1 MKKLGLIL
9 AGFSGFAAYAQPEIE
24 NWLMNQGEYA
34 SYWQNTGGQGQP
46 DNFVFSTSTVL
57 ANVTRVCYNSTYVW
71 VESDGMT
78 TNMGQFLNPGA
89 PTEQNY
95 TYRFPRTPTVPATK
109 TGSPY
114 VGSIGLLNNGVT
126 VYGLSNAHYY
136 NGSWIRF
143 RRLPDLRTIWLY
155 NGYGCI
161 QRYFTDENRLWI
173 A

>member
-1 MKKLGLIL
+1 MSMKKLGLML
-9 AGFSGFAAYAQPEIE
+9 AGFSGFAVYAQPEIE

-34 SYWQNTGGQGQP
+34 SYWENTGGGPGNP

-95 TYRFPRTPTVPATK
+95 TYRFQISSTVLANVTRVCYNSTYVWVESDGMTTNMGQFLNPGAPTEQNYT
-109 TGSPY
+109 Y
-114 VGSIGLLNNGVT
+114 
-126 VYGLSNAHYY
+126 
-136 NGSWIRF
+136 RF
-143 RRLPDLRTIWLY
+143 
-155 NGYGCI
+155 
-161 QRYFTDENRLWI
+161 
-173 A
+173 